1 MSDIF
6 ISYSSKNRPNA
17 QRLAEALS
25 AQGWSVWWDREI
37 QTGQVYHQVIEQAL
51 HAAKAV
57 VVLWSAESVNSE
69 WVKNEAAVAAERG
82 VLLPANLDGTRLP
95 LEFRARQ
102 TADLQGWDGD
112 ASHEGFVAL
121 CRGLGRLLQ
130 GGAEPV
136 IKPVSEPLREPPRD
150 PLPEVPPQPAASAK
164 PWPRAAVAAGGALA
178 LVAVVA
184 VVNLGLRQAAQPD
197 PVSASAQAPKGS
209 EALSFD
215 ELKAKAMAESARQIE
230 ISKRLNQLNQ
240 AALAEA
246 VVGTY
251 LGDVIAD
258 SKGSSRRQVVVSITS
273 LADGKVRIASSY
285 ERIGSVDVELERVG
299 DTITNVGTEHVLR
312 VDLSAKPRALE
323 WNPHHELA
331 YAGTLQ
337 P

>member
-6 ISYSSKNRPNA
+6 ISYSSKNRPSA

-57 VVLWSAESVNSE
+57 VVLWSAESVSSE

-82 VLLPANLDGTRLP
+82 VMLPANLDGTRLP

-102 TADLQGWDGD
+102 TADLQGWDGE
-112 ASHEGFVAL
+112 ASHEGFAAL
-121 CRGLGRLLQ
+121 CRGLSRLLQ
-130 GGAEPV
+130 GSAEPV
-136 IKPVSEPLREPPRD
+136 AKPVPEPLREPM
-150 PLPEVPPQPAASAK
+150 PEAPQRPAAAPK

-178 LVAVVA
+178 LVAVA
-184 VVNLGLRQAAQPD
+184 ILGLRQPAQPD

-215 ELKAKAMAESARQIE
+215 ELKAKTMAESARQLE
-230 ISKRLNQLNQ
+230 KSRQLEQLNR
-240 AALAEA
+240 AALAA
-246 VVGTY
+246 SVVGTY
-251 LGDVIAD
+251 MGDVVAD
-258 SKGSSRRQVVVSITS
+258 SKGSSRRQVVVSVTP
-273 LADGKVRIASSY
+273 LDDGKVRIASSY
-285 ERIGSVDVELERVG
+285 ERIGSVDVELQQVG
-299 DTITNVGTEHVLR
+299 DTITNTGAEHVLR
-312 VDLSAKPRALE
+312 VLLSAKPRAIE
-323 WNPHHELA
+323 WNPRHELA

>member
-6 ISYSSKNRPNA
+6 ISYSSKNRPSA

-57 VVLWSAESVNSE
+57 VVLWSAESVSSE

-82 VLLPANLDGTRLP
+82 VMLPANLDGTRLP

-102 TADLQGWDGD
+102 TADLQGWDGE
-112 ASHEGFVAL
+112 ASHEGFAAL
-121 CRGLGRLLQ
+121 CRGLSRLLQ

-136 IKPVSEPLREPPRD
+136 AKPVPEPLREPPRE
-150 PLPEVPPQPAASAK
+150 PLSEAPQRPATAAK
-164 PWPRAAVAAGGALA
+164 PWPRSAVAAGGVLA

-184 VVNLGLRQAAQPD
+184 LANLGLRQPAPPD
-197 PVSASAQAPKGS
+197 PVSPSAQAPKGS

-215 ELKAKAMAESARQIE
+215 ELKAKAMAESARQLE
-230 ISKRLNQLNQ
+230 KSRQLEQLNR
-240 AALAEA
+240 AALAA
-246 VVGTY
+246 SVVGTY
-251 LGDVIAD
+251 LGDVVAD
-258 SKGSSRRQVVVSITS
+258 SKGSSRRQVVVSVTP
-273 LADGKVRIASSY
+273 LDDGKVRIASSY
-285 ERIGSVDVELERVG
+285 ERIGSADVELQQVG
-299 DTITNVGTEHVLR
+299 DTITNVGAEHVLR
-312 VDLSAKPRALE
+312 VLLRAKPRAIE
-323 WNPHHELA
+323 WNPRHELA

>member
-6 ISYSSKNRPNA
+6 ISYSSKNRPTA
-17 QRLAEALS
+17 QRLADALS

-51 HAAKAV
+51 HEAKAV
-57 VVLWSAESVNSE
+57 VVLWSAESVGSE

-82 VLLPANLDGTRLP
+82 VLLPANLDGMRLP

-112 ASHEGFVAL
+112 ASHEGFAAL
-121 CRGLGRLLQ
+121 CRGLSRLLQ

-136 IKPVSEPLREPPRD
+136 IKPMPDRHER
-150 PLPEVPPQPAASAK
+150 QAAAPK
-164 PWPRAAVAAGGALA
+164 PWPRAAVVAGGALA
-178 LVAVVA
+178 LVAAVA
-184 VVNLGLRQAAQPD
+184 VASLGLRQRAQPD
-197 PVSASAQAPKGS
+197 PASHGTPASQGS
-209 EALSFD
+209 EASSFD
-215 ELKAKAMAESARQIE
+215 ELKAKAQDESARQLE
-230 ISKRLNQLNQ
+230 NSRQLEQRNQ
-240 AALAEA
+240 AALAA
-246 VVGTY
+246 SVVGTY
-251 LGDVIAD
+251 LGDVVAD
-258 SKGSSRRQVVVSITS
+258 SKGSSRRQVVVSVTP

-285 ERIGSVDVELERVG
+285 ERIGSVDVELQQVG
-299 DTITNVGTEHVLR
+299 DTITNVGSEHVLR

>member
-6 ISYSSKNRPNA
+6 ISYSSKNRPSA
-17 QRLAEALS
+17 QRLAGALS

-57 VVLWSAESVNSE
+57 VVLWSAESVSSE

-82 VLLPANLDGTRLP
+82 VMLPANLDGTRLP

-102 TADLQGWDGD
+102 TADLQGWDGE

-121 CRGLGRLLQ
+121 CRGLSRLLQ
-130 GGAEPV
+130 GSAEPV
-136 IKPVSEPLREPPRD
+136 VKPVPEPLREP
-150 PLPEVPPQPAASAK
+150 LSEAPQRPATAAK
-164 PWPRAAVAAGGALA
+164 PWPRSAVAAGGVLA

-184 VVNLGLRQAAQPD
+184 LANLGLRQPAQPD
-197 PVSASAQAPKGS
+197 PVSPSAQVPKDS

-215 ELKAKAMAESARQIE
+215 ERKAKTMAESARQIE
-230 ISKRLNQLNQ
+230 LSKQLNQLNQ
-240 AALAEA
+240 VALAAA

-258 SKGSSRRQVVVSITS
+258 SKGSSRGQVVVSVTP
-273 LADGKVRIASSY
+273 LADGRVRIASSY
-285 ERIGSVDVELERVG
+285 ERIGSADVELQRVG
-299 DTITNVGTEHVLR
+299 ETITNVGTEHVLR
-312 VDLSAKPRALE
+312 VDLSAKPRAIE
-323 WNPHHELA
+323 WNPRHELA

>member
-6 ISYSSKNRPNA
+6 ISYSSKNRPSA

-57 VVLWSAESVNSE
+57 VVLWSAESVSSE

-82 VLLPANLDGTRLP
+82 VMLPANLDGTRLP

-112 ASHEGFVAL
+112 ASHEGFAAL
-121 CRGLGRLLQ
+121 CRGLSRLLQ
-130 GGAEPV
+130 GSAEPV
-136 IKPVSEPLREPPRD
+136 IKPMPDQPGRSER
-150 PLPEVPPQPAASAK
+150 QPASPK
-164 PWPRAAVAAGGALA
+164 PWPRAAVAIGGALA
-178 LVAVVA
+178 LVAAVTVA
-184 VVNLGLRQAAQPD
+184 GFGLRQRAQPD
-197 PVSASAQAPKGS
+197 SPSPSTQASQGS

-215 ELKAKAMAESARQIE
+215 ELKAKAMAESARQLE
-230 ISKRLNQLNQ
+230 KSRQLEQLNR
-240 AALAEA
+240 AALAA
-246 VVGTY
+246 SVVGTY

-258 SKGSSRRQVVVSITS
+258 SKGSSRRQVVVSVTP
-273 LADGKVRIASSY
+273 LDDGKVRIASSY
-285 ERIGSVDVELERVG
+285 ERIGSVDVELQQVG
-299 DTITNVGTEHVLR
+299 DTITNTGAEHVLR
-312 VDLSAKPRALE
+312 VLLSAKPRAIE

>member
-1 MSDIF
+1 MSDVF
-6 ISYSSKNRPNA
+6 ISYSSKNRSGA
-17 QRLAEALS
+17 QRLAAALS
-25 AQGWSVWWDREI
+25 AQGWTVWWDREI
-37 QTGQVYHQVIEQAL
+37 QTGQVYHEAIEQAL

-82 VLLPANLDGTRLP
+82 VMLPANLDGTRLP

-121 CRGLGRLLQ
+121 CRGLSRLLQ
-130 GGAEPV
+130 GRDEPE
-136 IKPVSEPLREPPRD
+136 IQPVR
-150 PLPEVPPQPAASAK
+150 VPDRPTPVPAARK
-164 PWPRAAVAAGGALA
+164 PWPRAAVAVASLA
-178 LVAVVA
+178 VVAVVA
-184 VVNLGLRQAAQPD
+184 VATVGLGPRVQPD
-197 PVSASAQAPKGS
+197 VASQSPQSSQSS
-209 EALSFD
+209 EASNF
-215 ELKAKAMAESARQIE
+215 EAIIATVQAESARQIE
-230 ISKRLNQLNQ
+230 KSRQLALLNQT
-240 AALAEA
+240 ALANA

-258 SKGSSRRQVVVSITS
+258 SKGSSRRQVVLSVTP

-285 ERIGSVDVELERVG
+285 ERIGSVDVELEQVG

-312 VDLSAKPRALE
+312 VDLSAKPRAIE